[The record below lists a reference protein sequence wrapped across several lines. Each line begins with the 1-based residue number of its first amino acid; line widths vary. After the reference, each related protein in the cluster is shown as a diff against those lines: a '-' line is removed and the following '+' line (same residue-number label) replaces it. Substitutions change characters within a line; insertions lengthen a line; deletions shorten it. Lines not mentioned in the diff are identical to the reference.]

1 MKIHTDKL
9 TREDL
14 YAHLP
19 AGVRLDLVPVDRR
32 SDLPVIIGTTW
43 RQINEAAADL
53 RKSKQWD

>member
-1 MKIHTDKL
+1 MSRPDEGR
-9 TREDL
+9 RECCDE
-14 YAHLP
+14 P
-19 AGVRLDLVPVDRR
+19 DRR